1 MRGIRGVLS
10 CAVCC
15 LWVLSC
21 ASWQRTMYYRSG
33 TRALEQGLY
42 QEALTDLSR
51 AAAYVDNPVQ
61 ASKVRNHIGLAYLG
75 LGRRDLALQAF
86 REAVELDCGNRA
98 AQFNLSAVLEEG
110 EVRHEP

>member
-1 MRGIRGVLS
+1 
-10 CAVCC
+10 
-15 LWVLSC
+15 
-21 ASWQRTMYYRSG
+21 MYYRRG
-33 TRALEQGLY
+33 TRALDQGLY
-42 QEALTDLSR
+42 QEALMDLSQ
-51 AAAYVDNPVQ
+51 AAIYVDNPVQ

-98 AQFNLSAVLEEG
+98 ARFNLSAVLEEG